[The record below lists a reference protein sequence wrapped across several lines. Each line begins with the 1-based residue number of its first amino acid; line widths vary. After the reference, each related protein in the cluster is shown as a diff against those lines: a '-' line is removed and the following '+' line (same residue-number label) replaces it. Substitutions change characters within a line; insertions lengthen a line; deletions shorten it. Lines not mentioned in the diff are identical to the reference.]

1 MTKVLVSKNATLR
14 TLLERAESTSALRTY
29 PTLAAAPVRECE
41 CADAIIFD
49 EATAS
54 FMELFACQDLFG
66 DHQKLV
72 ILTEKRAA
80 MIGCFSEAVVF
91 SYPVDI
97 SEVSAACR
105 DREEISA

>member
-1 MTKVLVSKNATLR
+1 MTRVLVSRNATLR
-14 TLLERAESTSALRTY
+14 TLLERDEGTSALRTY
-29 PTLAAAPVRECE
+29 PTLLAVPAWERE

-54 FMELFACQDLFG
+54 FMELFACRNMLG
-66 DHQKLV
+66 DHRKLV
-72 ILTEKRAA
+72 VLTEKRAS
-80 MIGCFSEAVVF
+80 MIGCFSEAAIL

-97 SEVSAACR
+97 SEISGACR